1 MDWQKLGSG
10 MGVASFKLCCGIHNR
25 RFMNGG
31 RRVMDANP
39 KSYLNNL
46 KRALIMKQ
54 YAGKLDASY
63 ENPFLIAIKEH
74 DTEFLHFTS
83 QNWVKLNSET
93 LSELNFPI
101 IEAQLNQAKVFDNIS
116 DINAYWLS
124 CGPYEIKTASHYLN
138 TETKASQKHFEV
150 QYLKP
155 DSTLYLKIKAEYF
168 PFSEVTIIKLRVP
181 SSHKQVGF
189 HSEGYK
195 VILGYHQVESFT
207 DGKPELLRLKN
218 ATVDADSL
226 NFPDYYFQ
234 NIFRF
239 SFCSCKTGRRDL
251 GFCAHRLAAA
261 LYFGTKLDFSKT
273 TYKAIDASSFRSR
286 SETTDS
292 S

>member
-10 MGVASFKLCCGIHNR
+10 MGVACFKLCCGIHNR
-25 RFMNGG
+25 RFKNGG
-31 RRVMDANP
+31 RRVMDGNP

-54 YAGKLDASY
+54 YGEKLDASY
-63 ENPFLIAIKEH
+63 ENPFLSAIKEH

-83 QNWVKLNSET
+83 NNWVKVDGENISDLD
-93 LSELNFPI
+93 FPSI
-101 IEAQLNQAKVFDNIS
+101 DCELNQAKIHEKMSDN
-116 DINAYWLS
+116 NAYWLS
-124 CGPYEIKTASHYLN
+124 CGPYEIKTASHYLS
-138 TETKASQKHFEV
+138 TETQASKKYFEV

-155 DSTLYLKIKAEYF
+155 DSNLYLKIKAEYF
-168 PFSEVTIIKLRVP
+168 PFSDVTIIKLRVP

-195 VILGYHQVESFT
+195 VILGYHHVESFT

-218 ATVDADSL
+218 ATIDSDSL
-226 NFPDYYFQ
+226 RYPDYYFQ
-234 NIFRF
+234 NIFRL

-261 LYFGTKLDFSKT
+261 LFFGTKLDFSKT
-273 TYKAIDASSFRSR
+273 TYRAIDASSFRSQL
-286 SETTDS
+286 E
-292 S
+292 